1 MKTLSHSLL
10 KNNIYIYTRE
20 STNFCRVYNKF
31 RQKIL
36 RTDVFVIQPIGSVK
50 SLIYQSA
57 PAVFDIV
64 RPVSKGKSISLVISP
79 LTSLMQDLMLR
90 NNLTEKAFG
99 TRSYMRTICVS
110 IAFHFMRSTFTGT
123 HLRNAFRLHSHNWT
137 SSEIIAISRVL
148 VSFTFTFCVH
158 TTGCIQKGNRT
169 SARYCT

>member
-79 LTSLMQDLMLR
+79 LTSRMQDLMLR
-90 NNLTEKAFG
+90 NNLTEKSVRNAFLYAYHL
-99 TRSYMRTICVS
+99 RFNCVPF
-110 IAFHFMRSTFTGT
+110 AFHFY
-123 HLRNAFRLHSHNWT
+123 RNA
-137 SSEIIAISRVL
+137 
-148 VSFTFTFCVH
+148 
-158 TTGCIQKGNRT
+158 
-169 SARYCT
+169 SA